1 MENPAQALEHDWH
14 SVGGSNFHF
23 QFTPKYR
30 RKVFRDEHLRECCKE
45 LAYQKAAELGIVI
58 EAMEYGPD
66 HVHLFISMPP
76 QISVSKIAQLIK
88 GKTSRKL
95 LIENPKLNKQFWGR
109 HFWSRG
115 YFATTSG
122 AITDE
127 MIMQYIKN
135 QDDDLEK
142 RGDEFTILDLE

>member
-1 MENPAQALEHDWH
+1 MKLYRSGPHTVFDLKYHLVW
-14 SVGGSNFHF
+14 
-23 QFTPKYR
+23 TTKYR
-30 RKVFRDEHLRECCKE
+30 KPVLTGRLGHRLRDLVREICRTE
-45 LAYQKAAELGIVI
+45 NVQIIRGHVSS
-58 EAMEYGPD
+58 D

-142 RGDEFTILDLE
+142 RGDEFTILDLD

>member
-1 MENPAQALEHDWH
+1 MKLYRSGPHTVFDLKYHLVW
-14 SVGGSNFHF
+14 
-23 QFTPKYR
+23 TTKYR
-30 RKVFRDEHLRECCKE
+30 KPVLTGRLGHRLRDLVREICRTE
-45 LAYQKAAELGIVI
+45 NVQIIRGHVSS
-58 EAMEYGPD
+58 D